1 MREHKLQS
9 YYPDTGP
16 LRRELYAK
24 HLEFFAAGN
33 NHRERCF
40 LAANRIGKTEGVGAF
55 ECTVH
60 LTGRYPRWW
69 LGRRFNGP
77 IVAWAAGKDNLTTRD
92 IIQKALLGQQE
103 VGTGMIPA
111 DTIVRTTS
119 RAGIGNAIESIF
131 VRHVSGGISEIGLK
145 SYEQGSES
153 FQGTARHIVWL
164 DEEPSLDIYAEALL
178 RTMTVDGM
186 VICTFTPLL
195 GMSDV
200 VRYFL
205 DIKAVE

>member
-1 MREHKLQS
+1 
-9 YYPDTGP
+9 
-16 LRRELYAK
+16 
-24 HLEFFAAGN
+24 
-33 NHRERCF
+33 
-40 LAANRIGKTEGVGAF
+40 
-55 ECTVH
+55 
-60 LTGRYPRWW
+60 
-69 LGRRFNGP
+69 
-77 IVAWAAGKDNLTTRD
+77 
-92 IIQKALLGQQE
+92 
-103 VGTGMIPA
+103 
-111 DTIVRTTS
+111 VRTTS